1 MQKQSREL
9 EQRVLMMLKEDS
21 RKSVVDIA
29 AELGI
34 SRITARKIIDGLV
47 ESHEIIRFTVES
59 SSDQNDLALI
69 HVRSGTVIPDDL
81 VLEVFDLIDG
91 TSLILV
97 YLENIASVKDPG
109 IIDVKIVSRRKVGS
123 PVPRYP
129 SLHCDYCD
137 AEIRGTP
144 ISVKGEGKTYY
155 VCCPNCERDMKRR
168 LGNLEHPQQ

>member
-1 MQKQSREL
+1 
-9 EQRVLMMLKEDS
+9 MMLKEDS

-47 ESHEIIRFTVES
+47 ESQEIIRFTVES

-81 VLEVFDLIDG
+81 VLEVFDLIYG

-109 IIDVKIVSRRKVGS
+109 IIDVKIVSRRKIGS

-168 LGNLEHPQQ
+168 LGNLEHAQQ

>member
-47 ESHEIIRFTVES
+47 ESQEIIRFTVES

-109 IIDVKIVSRRKVGS
+109 IIDVKIVSRRKAGS

-168 LGNLEHPQQ
+168 LGSLEHAQQ

>member
-1 MQKQSREL
+1 
-9 EQRVLMMLKEDS
+9 MLKEDS
-21 RKSVVDIA
+21 RKSIVDIA

-34 SRITARKIIDGLV
+34 SRITARKILDGMI
-47 ESHEIIRFTVES
+47 ESREIIKFTVES

-69 HVRSGTVIPDDL
+69 HVKSATVLPDDL
-81 VLEVFDLIDG
+81 VLEAFDLIDG

-97 YLENIASVKDPG
+97 YLENIASLNDSG
-109 IIDVKIVSRRKVGS
+109 ILGVQIVTRRKQGS

-137 AEIRGTP
+137 SEIRNAP
-144 ISVKGEGKTYY
+144 ISVKGSGKTYY

-168 LGNLEHPQQ
+168 LQSLQEAKK

>member
-1 MQKQSREL
+1 
-9 EQRVLMMLKEDS
+9 MMLKEDS

-34 SRITARKIIDGLV
+34 SRITARKVIDGLV
-47 ESHEIIRFTVES
+47 ESQEIIRFTVES